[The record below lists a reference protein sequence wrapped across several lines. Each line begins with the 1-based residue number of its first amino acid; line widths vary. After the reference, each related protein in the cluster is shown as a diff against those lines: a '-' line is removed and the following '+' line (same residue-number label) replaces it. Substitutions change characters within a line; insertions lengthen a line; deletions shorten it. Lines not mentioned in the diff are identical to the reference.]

1 MISGICGT
9 LQKVHQGTA
18 LVRTGPFTLELLVPA
33 CDVESLAA
41 SVGREIEFYTLV
53 YLEGD
58 ASRGNL
64 TPRLIGFARER
75 DREFFE
81 LFTTVKG
88 IGPKT
93 ALRALSAPVG
103 QIAAAIERKDSRFLV
118 QLDGIGKRTAELV
131 LAELAGKAMKF
142 ADGAAPAASGT
153 SAPLAI
159 SAEQEDAIR
168 GFIALGERRE
178 VAEKLAQLAVKN
190 LPARYSS
197 DQVLREMF
205 RLRGT
210 L

>member
-1 MISGICGT
+1 MISAITGQ
-9 LQKVHQGTA
+9 LTA
-18 LVRTGPFTLELLVPA
+18 VGEGRAYVQTGAFLLELLVPA
-33 CDVESLAA
+33 SDVAA
-41 SVGREIEFYTLV
+41 LSGSVGRELVFHTLV
-53 YLEGD
+53 YMEGD

-64 TPRLIGFARER
+64 TPRLIGFARIK

-103 QIAAAIERKDSRFLV
+103 QIAAAIERKDARFLV

-131 LAELAGKAMKF
+131 VAELAGKASRF
-142 ADGAAPAASGT
+142 AESSPPPIGGSVAPAS
-153 SAPLAI
+153 P
-159 SAEQEDAIR
+159 EDEDAIR
-168 GFIALGERRE
+168 GLVSLGERRE
-178 VAEKLAQLAVKN
+178 LAEKLAQLAVKN
-190 LPARYSS
+190 LPPRYSS
-197 DQVLREMF
+197 DQLLREMF